1 MEDMHKSSMI
11 MVLLAVVLIMAIG
24 YAAFAQQ
31 LTINGSAEITSKWDV
46 HIEDIAVN
54 NTTLG
59 AENVSTSVGDNHL
72 SATFNA
78 NLTTPGSSVTYDVTV
93 KNGGTLNA
101 KLDTI
106 TFDADNNDAIQYSY
120 EGISQN
126 DVVNADGSKTFT
138 VTVKFNESYTTTP
151 ANKTGNLTMNLTFV
165 QA

>member
-1 MEDMHKSSMI
+1 MESKHKNALI
-11 MVLLAVVLIMAIG
+11 GALLAVVFVMAVG

-31 LTINGSAEITSKWDV
+31 LTINGSADITSKWDV

-101 KLDTI
+101 ELDSIVFT
-106 TFDADNNDAIQYSY
+106 DSNNDAILY
-120 EGISQN
+120 
-126 DVVNADGSKTFT
+126 
-138 VTVKFNESYTTTP
+138 
-151 ANKTGNLTMNLTFV
+151 NLSRATN
-165 QA
+165 